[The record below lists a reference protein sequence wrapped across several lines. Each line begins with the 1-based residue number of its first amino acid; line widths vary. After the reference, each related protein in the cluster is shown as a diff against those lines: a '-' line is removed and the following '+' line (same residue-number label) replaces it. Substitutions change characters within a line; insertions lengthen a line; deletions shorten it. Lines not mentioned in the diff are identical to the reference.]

1 MDNMPFF
8 KQAML
13 DCIVGKYGGKYG
25 DEIAVL
31 WWTRGDVEDTHE
43 VEFTDDEWQEI
54 ADRFNEMDWQ
64 DCCEEIS
71 ELARQVVD
79 RRENSDESDA

>member
-1 MDNMPFF
+1 MMTNNMPFF

-13 DCIVGKYGGKYG
+13 DCIVGKYGEKYS
-25 DEIAVL
+25 DEIAVV

-54 ADRFNEMDWQ
+54 ADRFNQCDWQ
-64 DCCEEIS
+64 DCSEEIDD
-71 ELARQVVD
+71 LARQVID
-79 RRENSDESDA
+79 RRENPDG

>member
-1 MDNMPFF
+1 MPFF

-13 DCIVGKYGGKYG
+13 DCIVGKYGGKYS

-43 VEFTDDEWQEI
+43 VEFTDLEWEEI
-54 ADRFNEMDWQ
+54 AGRFNHSDWQ
-64 DCCEEIS
+64 DCSEEIYD
-71 ELARQVVD
+71 LARQVLD
-79 RRENSDESDA
+79 RRENPDG